1 MKRLW
6 CAFVAVLMQSLFVF
20 PVSAEQQVQPGS
32 DTPSSTS
39 ESNGVTPSP
48 PSGPANVPAVS
59 HDQNVEAEPVVQEKT
74 RELLQVEGAL
84 GRNMGREYAGYLSR
98 TGHTTIQKIG
108 FAVYLRDKYR
118 SKQIAG
124 IVLVGAVAPL
134 LANLTVFG
142 TFQIYRHGLR
152 DDGGF
157 CNHVYY
163 DSEDDRYDTHCE
175 GDRVEV
181 AGIVVVSSI
190 GGLSTLGVL
199 IPGIVN
205 IVKYSKRLRRITHL
219 ASRANTIPSNVR
231 FDYAVGPGAALR
243 FRF

>member
-6 CAFVAVLMQSLFVF
+6 CAFVAVLMQSLFLF

-32 DTPSSTS
+32 ATPSPPSEPSGVTPSSPS
-39 ESNGVTPSP
+39 ESSGVTPSP

-108 FAVYLRDKYR
+108 FAVYLKDKYR

-152 DDGGF
+152 DDGGNPHPEHPRPF
-157 CNHVYY
+157 
-163 DSEDDRYDTHCE
+163 
-175 GDRVEV
+175 
-181 AGIVVVSSI
+181 
-190 GGLSTLGVL
+190 
-199 IPGIVN
+199 
-205 IVKYSKRLRRITHL
+205 
-219 ASRANTIPSNVR
+219 
-231 FDYAVGPGAALR
+231 
-243 FRF
+243 